1 MLAVVKTPHVSI
13 SARGRISSRLLEV
26 LVEEYGSAVQ
36 LTPESEDEKVDVS
49 KTAWYRAAKRRLTPG
64 NRMKIYRENRGM
76 TQAELGRELGGIPA
90 QHISNMER
98 GSRSI
103 SKKVALQLA
112 KIFDVSVEKFIAI

>member
-36 LTPESEDEKVDVS
+36 LTPESEDEKVDVF